1 MYNATLNFAA
11 PFDGVASVVL
21 LLGLTAAASVTMKA
35 SSIPS
40 SKQFA
45 PPPSPPPLLFI
56 ASISHKSSTGAE
68 IGFSNARHLF
78 SASLPLTDPPI

>member
-21 LLGLTAAASVTMKA
+21 LGLKAAASATMKA

-45 PPPSPPPLLFI
+45 PSPPLLFI

-68 IGFSNARHLF
+68 IGFPLHSNARHLF
-78 SASLPLTDPPI
+78 SE